1 MFKAAWAKGRALTLE
16 QAIALAEQVTASQPT
31 IQLPAGL
38 TEREVEV
45 LRWLTKGL
53 ADAEIAEQLVVS
65 RRTVHAHLRSIYSK
79 LDVTTRSAATRAAM
93 ELKLV

>member
-53 ADAEIAEQLVVS
+53 TDAEIAEQLVVS